1 MFLKKSSTVLQ
12 GKTYN
17 HYKIVESY
25 RENGKVKH
33 RILFTL
39 GALTDEQAAR
49 MQLAIRAYSDPG
61 ILVSKLDDL
70 VVTKH
75 FAYLDI
81 VSLHHLWQYWAFDE
95 FFKTDRWIKAMV
107 LNRCINPVAKI
118 KIQDWLGKTVL
129 PALLDFDP
137 NSFSAYD
144 VYRELDRLTERESD
158 LQSFL
163 YRQLQ
168 SRSPDLSDVFFY
180 DITSCYFEGSQCV
193 LSALGYSRDHRSDR
207 EQIVIALMITPEG
220 YPFYW
225 RVMEGNTQDI
235 TTVQG
240 LIEDVKNRFAI
251 KNCTMV
257 FDRGMVSSENLQS
270 LEGEKWS
277 YVSAMDRD
285 EIAISDF
292 FLAALPDP
300 PTLQDWEQVMAMQEF
315 IAFDEN
321 QLLYFR
327 EFTDGAHR
335 YILTFDIA
343 RFQDE
348 QRMHQKK
355 MDQVFAW
362 IDQKNESLAQA
373 KKARRREILEREI
386 QSMLKRKRVKK
397 FLTITI
403 EENTHT
409 VSNKKGIV
417 RDVQSFKLRYAID
430 EQALIKELRLHGI
443 TCFISNLAQEKIPPR
458 EIINWYR
465 RKNKVEEA
473 FHEIKSHLELR
484 PVYLTRAKRVKA
496 HVTICTLAYFLYNDM
511 ERRLKENHVNRSP
524 EDVLEVLGRCQL
536 NSIGAKGTN
545 QRILKITELDN
556 EQKHLIQ
563 SLECEYT
570 GEAKWYKKVLK
581 KAESLM

>member
-1 MFLKKSSTVLQ
+1 MFLKKSTTTLQ

-49 MQLAIRAYSDPG
+49 MQLAIRAYSDPE

-75 FAYLDI
+75 VAYLDI
-81 VSLHHLWQYWAFDE
+81 ISLHHLWKSWDFDE
-95 FFKTDRWIKAMV
+95 FFKADRWIKAMV
-107 LNRCINPVAKI
+107 FNRCIDPVAKI
-118 KIQDWLGKTVL
+118 NIREWLGKTVL

-137 NSFSAYD
+137 SSFSSYD
-144 VYRELDRLTERESD
+144 VYRELDRLTERESE

-168 SRSPDLSDVFFY
+168 SQRPIASDVFFY
-180 DITSCYFEGSQCV
+180 DITSCYFEGSRCV
-193 LSALGYSRDHRSDR
+193 LSALGYSRDHRADR
-207 EQIVIALMITPEG
+207 QQIVIALMITPEG

-235 TTVQG
+235 TTVQS
-240 LIEDVKNRFAI
+240 LVEDVKNRFAI

-270 LEGEKWS
+270 LEEEKWS

-300 PTLQDWEQVMAMQEF
+300 PTLQDWEQVMAMREF
-315 IAFDEN
+315 IPFDED
-321 QLLYFR
+321 QSLYFR
-327 EFTDGAHR
+327 EFFDGKHR
-335 YILTFDIA
+335 YVLTFDVA

-348 QRMHQKK
+348 QRMHRKRIE
-355 MDQVFAW
+355 QVLAW

-373 KKARRREILEREI
+373 KKARKQEILEREI
-386 QSMLKRKRVKK
+386 QSILKRKRVKK
-397 FLTITI
+397 FLNITI
-403 EENTHT
+403 EPSTHT
-409 VSNKKGIV
+409 VSNKKEIT
-417 RDVQSFKLRYAID
+417 RKVQSFKLRYSID
-430 EQALIKELRLHGI
+430 DAALTKELRLHGI
-443 TCFISNLAQEKIPPR
+443 TCFISNIAQAKISPR
-458 EIINWYR
+458 EIITWYR

-484 PVYLTRAKRVKA
+484 PIHLTRAKRVKA

-511 ERRLKENHVNRSP
+511 ERRLKENNSKMSS
-524 EDVLEVLGRCQL
+524 EDALEVLGRCQL
-536 NSIGAKGTN
+536 NKIGVKGTN
-545 QRILKITELDN
+545 QGILKITEFDN
-556 EQKHLIQ
+556 EQRQLIQ
-563 SLECEYT
+563 ALECGYV

-581 KAESLM
+581 KAENLM